1 MCGIAGIT
9 SLTERP
15 VGLEELQAM
24 CGVLVHRGP
33 NAAGMYVGPR
43 VGLGMRRL
51 SIIDLQTGDQPIGN
65 EDGTIW
71 VVLNGEIY
79 NFRDLRRDLIRR
91 GHILSTT
98 GDTETIVHLYEDY
111 GVGCVDHLRGMF
123 AFALWD
129 ARHRRLLLA
138 RDRLGIKPLYY
149 AIADGRLIFAS
160 ELKAILQIPD
170 VERTLNWRAVDHL
183 FAFLTTPGTESIVEG
198 VGKLEPGHVLT
209 ASFDHGVR
217 IQRYW
222 DLAFE
227 PERGR
232 SEDYFVERLRALL
245 EESVRLHLVSDVP
258 LGAFLSGGIDSSAV
272 VATMAG
278 LTSAPVKTFSIG
290 FNDADYDERPYA
302 RAVAKQVGSDH
313 HELILEPDALDII
326 DDVTWYLDEPFG
338 DCSAIPTYMVSKL
351 AAEHVTVVLSGDGGD
366 ELFGGYDKYVVE
378 SRERRYRVPPIVGS
392 LLAATARSMP
402 EGMRGRNFLH
412 HFSLPPAERYIDALT
427 IFRREARQRLFRGEA
442 LEQMPAIDRCSHT
455 LRSHQGTNGDWLS
468 ALQYLDFKT
477 YLPLDIL
484 TKVDRMSMAHSL
496 EARVPL
502 LDHRLVEFAATIPPE
517 LKLSNG
523 ITKRIFKRAMR
534 SVLADAILD
543 RPKHGFAVPLAR
555 WFRGQLGSFV
565 RDLLLS
571 DTCQQRGIFNP
582 RHLELLLAQLKRGRD
597 LDLQLWTLIS
607 FEMWCRTFLDG
618 ARTRRHQPA
627 QDRTTRVVVDPY
639 WSVNLT
645 DRGAEL
651 GVAAGMTCTNHVVPG
666 TL

>member
-1 MCGIAGIT
+1 MCGIAGIA

-15 VGLEELQAM
+15 VGLEELQDM

-33 NAAGMYVGPR
+33 NAGGMYLGPR

-51 SIIDLQTGDQPIGN
+51 SIIDLHTGDQPIGN
-65 EDGTIW
+65 EDATIW

-79 NFRDLRRDLIRR
+79 NFRDLRQDLKRR

-111 GVGCVDHLRGMF
+111 GVNCVDHLRGMF

-129 ARHRRLLLA
+129 ARRQRLLLA
-138 RDRLGIKPLYY
+138 RDRIGIKPLYY
-149 AIADGRLIFAS
+149 AVAGGRLIFAS

-170 VERTLNWRAVDHL
+170 VERALNWRAVDHL
-183 FAFLTTPGTESIVEG
+183 FAFLTTPGSESIVEG

-209 ASFDHGVR
+209 ASIDRGVR
-217 IQRYW
+217 TERYW

-232 SEDYFVERLRALL
+232 SEEYFVQRLRALL
-245 EESVRLHLVSDVP
+245 EESVRLHLASDVP

-290 FNDADYDERPYA
+290 FSDADYDERPYA
-302 RAVAKQVGSDH
+302 RAVANQVGSDH
-313 HELILEPDALDII
+313 HELILEPNVFDII
-326 DDVTWYLDEPFG
+326 DDLTWFLDEPFG

-378 SRERRYRVPPIVGS
+378 SRERRYHIPPIVRS
-392 LLAATARSMP
+392 LLAAAARSMP
-402 EGMRGRNFLH
+402 EEMRGRNFLH

-427 IFRREARQRLFRGEA
+427 IFRREARERLFRGEV
-442 LEQMPAIDRCSHT
+442 LGQMPALDRRSDV
-455 LRSHQGTNGDWLS
+455 LRSRQGTNGDWLS
-468 ALQYLDFKT
+468 VLQYQDFKA

-502 LDHRLVEFAATIPPE
+502 LDHRLVEFAATIPAE

-523 ITKRIFKRAMR
+523 TTKRIFKRAMR
-534 SVLADAILD
+534 GMLPDTILD

-571 DTCQQRGIFNP
+571 DTCRQRRIFNP
-582 RHLELLLAQLKRGRD
+582 THLELLLAQLKRGRD
-597 LDLQLWTLIS
+597 VDLQLWTLIS

-618 ARTRRHQPA
+618 TRMGRHQPA
-627 QDRTTRVVVDPY
+627 QDRTARVVIDPY
-639 WSVNLT
+639 WRVKHT
-645 DRGAEL
+645 DPWTEL
-651 GVAAGMTCTNHVVPG
+651 GVADGTCTNRVWS
-666 TL
+666 